1 LQPDTLLFR
10 RDFAASISTPVA
22 GAAAVYRNT
31 VLSGA
36 VESLRANYPVVEQ
49 LVGEEM
55 FAAVAVDFAT
65 ECPPRSPIMTM
76 YGERFAEWLETQPW
90 VNELP
95 YLPDV
100 ARVERLRIESIMAAD
115 RDPLTNIGKDAQEL
129 SALKVDL
136 HPSARFNWLRSP
148 GMSIW
153 LAHQQGFTSE
163 PKIDWKAEGVLFVR
177 PSPFTLHSPRIGAP
191 AHRILFGLRI
201 GEPLHDAIAATN
213 RLYPD
218 ADTTALL
225 SSLLRLG
232 VFVAPSFERN

>member
-1 LQPDTLLFR
+1 
-10 RDFAASISTPVA
+10 
-22 GAAAVYRNT
+22 
-31 VLSGA
+31 
-36 VESLRANYPVVEQ
+36 
-49 LVGEEM
+49 
-55 FAAVAVDFAT
+55 
-65 ECPPRSPIMTM
+65 
-76 YGERFAEWLETQPW
+76 LETPSW

-115 RDPLTNIGKDAQEL
+115 CDPLTNVGTNDREIAPL
-129 SALKVDL
+129 RVDL
-136 HPSARFNWLRSP
+136 HPSAKFNWLRSP

-163 PKIDWKAEGVLFVR
+163 PKIDSKAEGVLFVR

-201 GEPLHDAIAATN
+201 GEPLQDAVAATN

-232 VFVAPSFERN
+232 VFVLPSHERN